1 MPIFG
6 GGKKPKKPSRK
17 KRLQGA
23 FSIQVSPT
31 ARDKAA
37 MAREAAKDAA
47 IRTLAREKKKEAERI
62 AAVEKADALK
72 EAALK
77 LRRLRE
83 EEAQAREDAAAARE
97 ARAAQRS
104 ACTCRRPAIGSDGK
118 CVRCRK
124 KPAFGGRRRR

>member
-37 MAREAAKDAA
+37 AAKEAAKEAA
-47 IRTLAREKKKEAERI
+47 IRTLAREKKKEAERA

-72 EAALK
+72 EAALEQ
-77 LRRLRE
+77 RRIAAEE
-83 EEAQAREDAAAARE
+83 EEARQEAAAARE

-104 ACTCRRPAIGSDGK
+104 ACTCRRPTVGKDGK

-124 KPAFGGRRRR
+124 KPAGRTRRRR

>member
-72 EAALK
+72 EAALEQ
-77 LRRLRE
+77 RRLRE
-83 EEAQAREDAAAARE
+83 EAAQAREEAAAARE

-104 ACTCRRPAIGSDGK
+104 ACTCRKPVLDKNG
-118 CVRCRK
+118 RCTRCHK
-124 KPAFGGRRRR
+124 NPSGRTRRRW

>member
-37 MAREAAKDAA
+37 AAKEAAKDAA
-47 IRTLAREKKKEAERI
+47 IRTLAREKKKEAERA

-72 EAALK
+72 EAALEQ
-77 LRRLRE
+77 RRGG
-83 EEAQAREDAAAARE
+83 A
-97 ARAAQRS
+97 
-104 ACTCRRPAIGSDGK
+104 GK
-118 CVRCRK
+118 
-124 KPAFGGRRRR
+124 GRRRCRAGSQSRTTVGVHVPEASTGQEW